1 MFTLSCPWILL
12 LLPLPLLIR
21 LWPAH
26 RQELKPLYVATLP
39 HLSLHGPHQRH
50 SMLLLALLA
59 WGALLLALARPVWL
73 SEPVPLEKPHRDL
86 MLAIDL
92 SDSMRTV
99 DMLDNGRP
107 VNRLSVVKRQLRQFV
122 AQRAGDRIGL
132 ILFAD
137 HAYLMAPLTSDW
149 QTLQSFIDEL
159 DFSMAGY
166 LTSIGEA
173 IGLSIKRFS
182 DEGSRQKLL
191 ILLSDG
197 RDTVG
202 TISPIAAA
210 KLAAKQQLR
219 IYTIGLGSE
228 VPIDD
233 PLATSDI
240 NPAADLDEDTLKQ
253 IANETSGRYFR
264 ARDPESLAAI
274 YQAIDE
280 LEPMETSQRFYQ
292 PRQEL
297 YPYPLLMALLLA
309 LLLAFFVRRRHG

>member
-1 MFTLSCPWILL
+1 MFSLSWPWLLL
-12 LLPLPLLIR
+12 LLPLPLLVR

-26 RQELKPLYVATLP
+26 RQEIQPLYIATLP
-39 HLSLHGPHQRH
+39 HLSPVNPHRRY
-50 SMLLLALLA
+50 SLLLLALLA
-59 WGALLLALARPVWL
+59 WAGLVLALARPVWL
-73 SEPVPLEKPHRDL
+73 GEPVPLEKPHRDL

-99 DMLDNGRP
+99 DMLEKGRP
-107 VNRLSVVKRQLRQFV
+107 VNRLNVVKRQLRQFV

-137 HAYLMAPLTSDW
+137 HAYLMAPLTRAW

-173 IGLSIKRFS
+173 IGLAIKRFS

-202 TISPIAAA
+202 ALAPVAAA
-210 KLAAKQQLR
+210 KLAAAQQMRL
-219 IYTIGLGSE
+219 YTIGLGAE
-228 VPIDD
+228 VPLDD
-233 PLATSDI
+233 PLASSDS
-240 NPAADLDEDTLKQ
+240 NPAADLDEATLQQ
-253 IANETSGRYFR
+253 IANVTGGRYFR

-297 YPYPLLMALLLA
+297 YPYPLLMALLLG
-309 LLLAFFVRRRHG
+309 LLQVFLVRRRHG